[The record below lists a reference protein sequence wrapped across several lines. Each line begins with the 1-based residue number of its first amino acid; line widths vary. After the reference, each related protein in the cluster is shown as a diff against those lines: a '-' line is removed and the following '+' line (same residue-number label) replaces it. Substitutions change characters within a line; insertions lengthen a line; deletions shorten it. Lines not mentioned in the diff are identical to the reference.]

1 MGGGGGV
8 EDFGGWRILG
18 GGSHGFREEQKG
30 DNHPSP
36 TECKEV
42 TGWGGGGEGK
52 GGMSFMG

>member
-1 MGGGGGV
+1 MREGGGGG
-8 EDFGGWRILG
+8 GGYW

-30 DNHPSP
+30 DDHPSP
-36 TECKEV
+36 TECKEG